1 MPNDVI
7 KLGRVRFKV
16 REIVSPAYKK
26 KHALALTRLK
36 HKSHQD
42 IVSSSK
48 LQIDNSAVDMAP
60 ENFEPIIEVK
70 LEPPV

>member
-26 KHALALTRLK
+26 KQALA
-36 HKSHQD
+36 
-42 IVSSSK
+42 
-48 LQIDNSAVDMAP
+48 
-60 ENFEPIIEVK
+60 
-70 LEPPV
+70 